1 MEPIATE
8 LEETVTAVQLAEE
21 DLIVMAERQ
30 DEFVISV
37 LGVVNFL
44 QIITIVFNL

>member
-1 MEPIATE
+1 MEQNSTE
-8 LEETVTAVQLAEE
+8 LEETVTAVQLVEE

-37 LGVVNFL
+37 LGVVTFYK
-44 QIITIVFNL
+44 

>member
-1 MEPIATE
+1 MATE

-37 LGVVNFL
+37 LGVVIFTNN
-44 QIITIVFNL
+44 TIVFNL

>member
-1 MEPIATE
+1 MATE
-8 LEETVTAVQLAEE
+8 LEETVTAVQLSEE

-37 LGVVNFL
+37 LGVVNFTNN
-44 QIITIVFNL
+44 TIVFNL

>member
-1 MEPIATE
+1 MATE

-37 LGVVNFL
+37 LGVVNFTNN
-44 QIITIVFNL
+44 TIVFNL

>member
-1 MEPIATE
+1 MATE
-8 LEETVTAVQLAEE
+8 LEETVTAVQLAE

-37 LGVVNFL
+37 LGVVNFTNN
-44 QIITIVFNL
+44 TIVFNL